1 MSKENLEERRF
12 AMFLHYVDDILVA
25 STDQRFLSAFFE
37 QMKEKFDIE
46 VKPRAD
52 WYLQTRIQQDKDGN
66 LTLDQTRYA
75 KAMITRFLPTF
86 SSEEPSEKDKKK
98 YAVLKDSQ

>member
-1 MSKENLEERRF
+1 MSRENLEERQF
-12 AMFLHYVDDILVA
+12 AMFLHYVDDILIA

-37 QMKEKFDIE
+37 RMKEKFDIE

-75 KAMITRFLPTF
+75 KAMIT
-86 SSEEPSEKDKKK
+86 
-98 YAVLKDSQ
+98 